1 VHERTGQRD
10 MPDIIDPVIMVGA
23 PLTSAV
29 KLGDPSARKMWRH
42 PGPAQLAN
50 FGLGRLLCGL

>member
-1 VHERTGQRD
+1 
-10 MPDIIDPVIMVGA
+10 MPVIIEPVIMVGA

-50 FGLGRLLCGL
+50 FGLGRLLCGLN